1 MNFKKRIPWRLKI
14 ISKIVLSRLPVGFKF
29 WQKLGLFKLG
39 LMATPAYARKIFVQ
53 HIERGGLHNNLTDK
67 VVLELGPGDSL
78 ATIVL
83 AYAYGARAI
92 LVDVGEFA
100 INDLGFYK
108 GLVKKLK
115 DEGLRV
121 PDLNNVT
128 TLKEIVELCDGEYL
142 TSGLASLMT
151 VSDSSVD
158 FVFSHAVLEHISKHE
173 FDTTFSEIRRIIK
186 DHGGTSHNV
195 DLKDHLSGGLNNK
208 RFSSNLWESSFFTN
222 SGFYT
227 NRLSCVEMLAVFREN
242 RFECEEFDSK
252 SWDSLPLPKHKMATE
267 FQSYSE
273 EELSVKEFNVLLKPV
288 K

>member
-14 ISKIVLSRLPVGFKF
+14 IAKIILSRLPVGYKF

-39 LMATPAYARKIFVQ
+39 LMATPAYARTIFVQ
-53 HIERGGLHNNLTDK
+53 HIKRGGLQNNLTDK

-78 ATIVL
+78 ATIVI

-92 LVDVGEFA
+92 LVDVGDFA
-100 INDLGFYK
+100 LNDLGYYK
-108 GLVKKLK
+108 GLVNSLK

-121 PDLNNVT
+121 PELSNVT
-128 TLKEIVELCDGEYL
+128 TLREIIELCDGEYL
-142 TSGLASLMT
+142 TSGLASLKT

-158 FVFSHAVLEHISKHE
+158 FVYSHAVLEHISKYE
-173 FDTTFSEIRRIIK
+173 FDATFSEIRRITK
-186 DHGGTSHNV
+186 LDGGTSHNV

-208 RFSSNLWESSFFTN
+208 RFSSGLWESNFFKN

-227 NRLSCVEMLAVFREN
+227 NRLSCEEMLAVFRQNE
-242 RFECEEFDSK
+242 FVCEEFDYK
-252 SWDSLPLPKHKMATE
+252 RWDSLPLPQHKMASE
-267 FQSYSE
+267 FQSHSE
-273 EELSVKEFNVLLKPV
+273 EQLSIKEFNVMLRPV